1 MTPAHPMFTLRL
13 IEQPDGGTPGIVRAV
28 PPGGLTLGRSPECD
42 VVLPDQ
48 VRLVSRVHARLE
60 PRADGLYIHSLSA
73 STPIWLNE
81 QPHGHG
87 AVTLWHP
94 GERLRIAG
102 FVFALEVP
110 APAPPPVPLPVQPPQ
125 SAPLTTPAPWQAP
138 AAPAQTAAPPDS
150 PAPARGRIDTWFDL
164 GSMRALPAS
173 VTPPPST
180 VTAPPDPTPE
190 AGLTAPAHTTAP
202 VPQAA
207 TQPAPET
214 VQPEISTPAP
224 PPTDLAGFQAALQA
238 ALLQGAGLPP
248 DARWPVVTP
257 MSMQQLGRLLRAS
270 VDGVLALLQGRATV
284 KDGMGM
290 EGTRI
295 AQHQNNPLKFVPDAQ
310 AALEHLL
317 GLHPARGY
325 LAPAEAVADAHQ
337 DLQMHH
343 LAVMAGMRAAVLEL
357 FDRLGPDAVVS
368 EQADL
373 PFWQRLWPGQRD
385 AALWR
390 RHVQRHQQLRLS
402 LDEDFA
408 AVFGQQ
414 FRQAYQAQTRQR
426 QQP

>member
-1 MTPAHPMFTLRL
+1 MFALRL
-13 IEQPDGGTPGIVRAV
+13 IEQPDGSTPDVFRPV
-28 PPGGLTLGRSPECD
+28 PPGGLTLGRALECD

-48 VRLVSRVHARLE
+48 FRLVSRVHARLE
-60 PRADGLYIHSLSA
+60 PRADGLYVHSLSA
-73 STPIWLNE
+73 STPVWLNE

-87 AVTLWHP
+87 AVTPWRP

-102 FVFALEVP
+102 FVFTVELPTPAPMP
-110 APAPPPVPLPVQPPQ
+110 APA
-125 SAPLTTPAPWQAP
+125 TTAK
-138 AAPAQTAAPPDS
+138 TAAQIDS
-150 PAPARGRIDTWFDL
+150 PAPARARIDEWFDL
-164 GSMRALPAS
+164 GSMRALPGS
-173 VTPPPST
+173 VRPLPPS
-180 VTAPPDPTPE
+180 ALPTPLE
-190 AGLTAPAHTTAP
+190 PEPEKDLTAPAPAQTLSLAPATAHT
-202 VPQAA
+202 
-207 TQPAPET
+207 TQPAPEP
-214 VQPEISTPAP
+214 VQASVSTESAMSPE
-224 PPTDLAGFQAALQA
+224 LAAWQTALQA

-248 DARWPVVTP
+248 DARWPAVSTT
-257 MSMQQLGRLLRAS
+257 SLHQLGRLLRAS

-325 LAPAEAVADAHQ
+325 LAPADAVTDAHQ

-357 FDRLGPDAVVS
+357 FDRLGPDAVLS
-368 EQADL
+368 EPAEL

-385 AALWR
+385 AVLWR